1 MFCNNCGKMI
11 PDGTAF
17 CTECGSAVAAETK
30 NDANNV
36 NSASGEEQKSAGNT
50 PYNNVVHNYYQMQRQ
65 PVSVAGWIG
74 RSLIPMIPLLGPI
87 IYFIMLFVWSGDNSK
102 EESFKNWA
110 KAQLVVMLIG
120 VILSLV
126 VILPIVFMLI
136 NMYGHATYYSMM

>member
-17 CTECGSAVAAETK
+17 CTECGSAVATELK
-30 NDANNV
+30 NDANNANFV
-36 NSASGEEQKSAGNT
+36 SNEEQKSSGNA

-74 RSLIPMIPLLGPI
+74 RSLIPLIPIFGPI

-110 KAQLVVMLIG
+110 KAQLVVMLISI
-120 VILSLV
+120 ILSLF
-126 VILPIVFMLI
+126 VILPLVFMGISAFRELS
-136 NMYGHATYYSMM
+136 YYSMA